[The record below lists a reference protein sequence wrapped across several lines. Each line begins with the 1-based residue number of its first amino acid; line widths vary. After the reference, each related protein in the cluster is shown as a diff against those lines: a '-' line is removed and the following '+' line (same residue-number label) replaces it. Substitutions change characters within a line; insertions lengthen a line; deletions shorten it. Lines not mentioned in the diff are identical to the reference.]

1 VARRSQMTQS
11 FPEATVGAL
20 IVDEKNGNVLIVR
33 SSKWQNKYTVP
44 GGHIELGEL
53 AEDAIKRE
61 VKEETGLD
69 VEVQKLLLVQ
79 QAIYPKYYIKHEHFI
94 FMDYV
99 CNAKNT
105 DVKLDGRE
113 LQEYVWVTP
122 RDAMDLDLEDFTRN
136 FVVHFILYQ
145 SGKYV
150 PNCVSL

>member
-1 VARRSQMTQS
+1 MTQS

-20 IVDEKNGNVLIVR
+20 IVDEKSGNVLIVGSR
-33 SSKWQNKYTVP
+33 KWQNKYTVP

-79 QAIYPKYYIKHEHFI
+79 QAIYPKHYIKHEHFI
-94 FMDYV
+94 FMDYL

-105 DVKLDGRE
+105 NVELDGRE

-122 RDAMDLDLEDFTRN
+122 QNAMNLDLEDFTRN
-136 FVVHFILYQ
+136 FVAHYILYQ
-145 SGKYV
+145 NGKYV